1 MSLSAGDKENASEK
15 IDWPLR
21 SGIFLVAVSWFVY
34 FLYDDILGVYNR
46 HTTLPLVREDVPAAI
61 GLGFAL
67 AASAATVLILL
78 FYLSKRD
85 LSKPEV
91 TMAIRLILFSEAIY
105 FVLGFLPSVFVEGLP
120 GTFHFT
126 IQKLFEVGL
135 PSIVDAIAIPAVLAK
150 LFLTLNP
157 SKPAK
162 ETVKWGLITGTVYLF
177 AFWTSNA
184 GNWVGAVITKGIG
197 YIADYPVNMFSFIV
211 TTAGLLLLSLYTAYF
226 SKKTIGKENLTG
238 FDLKKVGLILTA
250 TGMYL
255 TLMLLLWFIFGSV
268 GGWGSWYAWL
278 LGHGYLDLWGLTLPF
293 VGLPLLFYANNG
305 IAQTATNPTQG
316 SSELLNRKQLNVL
329 LFITE
334 GLGITFYAI
343 LSAAYYATIPS
354 TKVLTGEPVF
364 HVPITIFGLLY
375 FIGVIIIMLLSTA
388 KKPTRKIVRSPN
400 LV

>member
-1 MSLSAGDKENASEK
+1 MSSSTGDKENASGM

-46 HTTLPLVREDVPAAI
+46 HTTLPLVKEDIPAAI
-61 GLGFAL
+61 GLGFAV
-67 AASAATVLILL
+67 AASAATVLTLL
-78 FYLSKRD
+78 FYLCKRD
-85 LSKPEV
+85 LSKPET
-91 TMAIRLILFSEAIY
+91 TMAVRLILFSEAVY

-135 PSIVDAIAIPAVLAK
+135 PSLVDATAIPTVLVK

-162 ETVKWGLITGTVYLF
+162 ETIKWGLIAGTVYLF
-177 AFWTSNA
+177 AFWISNA
-184 GNWVGAVITKGIG
+184 GNWIGAAIAKGVN
-197 YIADYPVNMFSFIV
+197 YIIDYPVNMFSFIL
-211 TTAGLLLLSLYTAYF
+211 TTVGLLLLSLYAAYF
-226 SKKTIGKENLTG
+226 SRKTIGKGNLTR

-255 TLMLLLWFIFGSV
+255 TLTLLLWFIFGSV
-268 GGWGSWYAWL
+268 GGWGTWYAWL

-293 VGLPLLFYANNG
+293 IGLPLLFYTESRA
-305 IAQTATNPTQG
+305 AQTAPNPNRASLQPV
-316 SSELLNRKQLNVL
+316 NRKQLNA
-329 LFITE
+329 LFFIVE
-334 GLGITFYAI
+334 GLGITFYAV

-354 TKVLTGEPVF
+354 TKVLTGEPIF
-364 HVPITIFGLLY
+364 HIPITIFGLLY
-375 FIGVIIIMLLSTA
+375 FIATIIVVLVSTI
-388 KKPTRKIVRSPN
+388 KKKTKEK
-400 LV
+400 